1 MGNPEKKRFLLNR
14 RELITLGGLAAAGV
28 VTAPLARE
36 IKKLIGENFEPVGNL
51 EALLDFT
58 VLPPK
63 IPTPPELRGIIMNS
77 PFLWQYIGIPDA
89 TDQAIENARAFG
101 SKAIRVFINDTYQPE
116 LSHFEPWVLDDIKVL
131 TEKFPLMVDLFDAYP
146 LLHSNKPN
154 AIYGSWPLTS
164 PYLVKTKGRSLIDQ
178 QMAFFVDPA
187 LVEIFLN
194 RVRSI
199 VGSLKSSRVVA
210 WSVANELIPPVGTPE
225 EKREILTTWYE
236 KVLREIRRLDQNR
249 SIVSGVADPTLL
261 DEQRL
266 KTAGLTANTIHLY
279 PDPGGLDNLI
289 RILASHRECLPWIIQ
304 EIGFPAQAWGV
315 QLGSLRDELLASFLV
330 HRLLRFIRVDEK
342 KRTVKPE
349 SESLG
354 IWRLTFEGDWHND
367 GFSVSPQS
375 LPKTTKILKTW
386 QSMVLKN

>member
-1 MGNPEKKRFLLNR
+1 MDN
-14 RELITLGGLAAAGV
+14 
-28 VTAPLARE
+28 
-36 IKKLIGENFEPVGNL
+36 
-51 EALLDFT
+51 
-58 VLPPK
+58 
-63 IPTPPELRGIIMNS
+63 
-77 PFLWQYIGIPDA
+77 
-89 TDQAIENARAFG
+89 
-101 SKAIRVFINDTYQPE
+101 
-116 LSHFEPWVLDDIKVL
+116 IKVL
-131 TEKFPLMVDLFDAYP
+131 TEKFPLIVDLFDAYP

-154 AIYGSWPLTS
+154 ATYGSWSLTS

-178 QMAFFVDPA
+178 QLAFFVDPN

-236 KVLREIRRLDQNR
+236 KVLREIRRLDPNR

-279 PDPGGLDNLI
+279 PGGPDNWI
-289 RILASHRECLPWIIQ
+289 RILASHHQCLPWIIQ
-304 EIGFPAQAWGV
+304 EIGFPTKAFGI

-330 HRLLRFIRVDEK
+330 DRLLRFIRVDEK

-354 IWRLTFEGDWHND
+354 IWRLTFEGDRHND
-367 GFSVSPQS
+367 GFSVSSQS
-375 LPKTTKILKTW
+375 LPKTTKILKSW

>member
-1 MGNPEKKRFLLNR
+1 MGNPENKRFLLNR
-14 RELITLGGLAAAGV
+14 RELITLGGLAVAGV
-28 VTAPLARE
+28 VTAPLAWE
-36 IKKLIGENFEPVGNL
+36 IKKLIGGNFEPVGNL

-63 IPTPPELRGIIMNS
+63 VLTPPELRGIIMNS
-77 PFLWQYIGIPDA
+77 PFLWQYTGIPE
-89 TDQAIENARAFG
+89 AIDRAVENANAFE
-101 SKAIRVFINDTYQPE
+101 SKAIRVFINDTYEPE
-116 LSHFEPWVLDDIKVL
+116 LSHFEPWVLDSTKAL
-131 TEKFPLMVDLFDAYP
+131 TKKFPLIVDLFDAYS

-154 AIYGSWPLTS
+154 ATYDSWPLNS

-178 QMAFFVDPA
+178 QLAFFVDPD

-225 EKREILTTWYE
+225 DKREILTTWYE
-236 KVLREIRRLDQNR
+236 KVLREIRRLDQAR
-249 SIVSGVADPTLL
+249 PIVSGVADPTLL

-266 KTAGLTANTIHLY
+266 KAAGLTANTIHLY
-279 PDPGGLDNLI
+279 AGGSDNLI
-289 RILASHRECLPWIIQ
+289 RILASQRKCLPWIIQ
-304 EIGFPAQAWGV
+304 EIGFPARAYGI
-315 QLGSLRDELLASFLV
+315 QLGSLRDELMASFLV
-330 HRLLRFIRVDEK
+330 DRLLRFIRVDEK
-342 KRTVKPE
+342 KRTVEPR

-354 IWRLTFEGDWHND
+354 IWRLSFEGDSHDD
-367 GFSVSPQS
+367 GFQVSPRS
-375 LPKTTKILKTW
+375 LPKTTKVLKTW

>member
-1 MGNPEKKRFLLNR
+1 MSKEERFLLSR
-14 RELITLGGLAAAGV
+14 RRLITLGGLAAAGV
-28 VTAPLARE
+28 VTAPLAWK
-36 IKKLIGENFEPVGNL
+36 INKLIGENFEPVGNL

-77 PFLWQYIGIPDA
+77 PFLWQHTDIPDA
-89 TDQAIENARAFG
+89 IDRAVENARAFE
-101 SKAIRVFINDTYQPE
+101 SKTIRVFINDTYEPE
-116 LSHFEPWVLDDIKVL
+116 LSHFEPWVLENTKVL
-131 TEKFPLMVDLFDAYP
+131 TEKFPLIVDLFDAYP

-154 AIYGSWPLTS
+154 IIYGSWPLTS

-178 QMAFFVDPA
+178 QLAFFVDPD

-194 RVRSI
+194 RARSI
-199 VGSLKSSRVVA
+199 VDSLKSSRVVA

-236 KVLREIRRLDQNR
+236 KVLREIRRLDPNR
-249 SIVSGVADPTLL
+249 PIVSGVADPTLL

-279 PDPGGLDNLI
+279 PGGPDNWI
-289 RILASHRECLPWIIQ
+289 RILASHHQCLPWIIQ
-304 EIGFPAQAWGV
+304 EIGFPTKALGI

-330 HRLLRFIRVDEK
+330 DRLLRFIKVDEK
-342 KRTVKPE
+342 NRTVKPE

-354 IWRLTFEGDWHND
+354 IWRLTFEGDWHDD

-375 LPKTTKILKTW
+375 LPKTSKILKTW